1 MSSDRKEG
9 EKIWMEIW
17 VEIWVKIRDL
27 GGDLLESVSEEREEE
42 LSLKHGKNN
51 LNWCVVVV
59 EGQCVR
65 RVGVLVFPVL
75 MIQFEEVWKR

>member
-27 GGDLLESVSEEREEE
+27 GGDLLGSVSEEGGRI
-42 LSLKHGKNN
+42 
-51 LNWCVVVV
+51 VV
-59 EGQCVR
+59 EA
-65 RVGVLVFPVL
+65 
-75 MIQFEEVWKR
+75 W